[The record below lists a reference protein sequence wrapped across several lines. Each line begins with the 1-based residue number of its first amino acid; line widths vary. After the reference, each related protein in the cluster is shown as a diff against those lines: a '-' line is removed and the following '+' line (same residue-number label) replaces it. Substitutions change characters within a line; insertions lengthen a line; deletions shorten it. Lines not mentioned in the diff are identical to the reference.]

1 MKALYHRIDWNAELT
16 TAHDSLFTPVAQESP
31 MKKTA
36 LRALLQQIGI
46 ANNNS
51 TDRRLLEHELS
62 NKMTKFRAHTFSSAS
77 SADESLG
84 SILDINN
91 TSSQLLAL
99 GHLETASA
107 VSLDNKLRSLND
119 RIGLVKGTVERADMS
134 SAMDGMAPTQFLDR
148 WAGSASC

>member
-1 MKALYHRIDWNAELT
+1 MKAIYHRIDFNAELT
-16 TAHDSLFTPVAQESP
+16 TAHESLFTPVAQESP
-31 MKKTA
+31 MKNTA

-62 NKMTKFRAHTFSSAS
+62 NKMVKFRAHTFTSAS
-77 SADESLG
+77 SADESLR

-91 TSSQLLAL
+91 TSSQLLSL

-107 VSLDNKLRSLND
+107 VSLDNKLGALND
-119 RIGLVKGTVERADMS
+119 RIGLVKGTVESADMGRV
-134 SAMDGMAPTQFLDR
+134 MDGMARNQFLDR